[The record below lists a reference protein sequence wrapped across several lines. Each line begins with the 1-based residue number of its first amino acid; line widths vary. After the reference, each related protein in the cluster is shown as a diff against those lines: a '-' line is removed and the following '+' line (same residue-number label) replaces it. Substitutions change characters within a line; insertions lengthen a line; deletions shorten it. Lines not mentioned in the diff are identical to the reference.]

1 MLSRP
6 TAHLLIVAAEATQQ
20 TVADP
25 GLGARV
31 GVPPQWVL
39 IVGWVIGI
47 IALAILWAA
56 SRR

>member
-1 MLSRP
+1 MVSTVVGVSRLVVS
-6 TAHLLIVAAEATQQ
+6 TFEFTSQ
-20 TVADP
+20 ADP

-31 GVPPQWVL
+31 DTPPTWVL
-39 IVGWVIGI
+39 IAGWVVGV